1 MSTLDVILILAAAG
15 CWAGSSFVAL
25 VARDDRPGTFLGMA
39 GALLAFAG
47 ALHALLGGPPAQ
59 LDFAFWGVPA
69 RLEVDALSAAFLLPL
84 HLVAGLGIIYGTEYW
99 PLAMKGSG
107 RSLRFF
113 YGLLV
118 SAMTLLFLARQ
129 GLLFIMA
136 WEAMAISAFFLVE
149 TEHERPEV
157 RKAGWVYLACTH
169 TGTLFLTAM
178 VVLLARRMGGLL
190 WMPLPAAAPQ
200 ALDAWILVLA
210 LLGFGFKAGL
220 LPLHFWLP
228 PAHASSPSH
237 VSAILS
243 AVMLKAGV
251 YGLLRVSGLLPAIPR
266 GLGGSLLALG
276 ALTAVYGVGNA
287 LAQRDYKRLLAYSS
301 VENLG
306 IIVMGVGLGWTGR
319 ATHDPW
325 LVALGFGGALFHVW
339 NHAAFKSLLFFGSGS
354 ILHATGTRDMEGL
367 GGLAARLPRTALL
380 LFPALLAVTALPPF
394 SAFLSEWLLYRGLF
408 ASLLRGYPWSAGLA
422 LVALALT
429 GGLAAV
435 AFARFY
441 GTLFLGHPRGPAA
454 AHAHDPGG
462 AMLVPMAVLACLCLG
477 IGLAGPLLL
486 PLLDRAVAAAL
497 PVSPG
502 SALLTPGLGRD
513 LRVLL
518 GLEGLLL
525 LLAAAGWAWLRRGPA
540 TPDPAPPTWDCGYAA
555 PSARMQYSGSSF
567 SAFWAALL
575 PGTAVRMRRLKGLFP
590 LPHSLRVE
598 GHDAIGDGLVAPWF
612 GRAAARLLRFRRLQ
626 PGFLSIYILYVLVT
640 LLAVF
645 LWLLLRGR
653 LLG

>member
-1 MSTLDVILILAAAG
+1 MLDVALILAAAG
-15 CWAGSSFVAL
+15 CWMGSSLLAL
-25 VARDDRPGTFLGMA
+25 VAKREDRWGLALGVLGSLLAIA
-39 GALLAFAG
+39 GAV
-47 ALHALLGGPPAQ
+47 HALLGGPPSR
-59 LDFAFWGVPA
+59 LDFASWRFPA

-84 HLVAGLGIIYGTEYW
+84 HLVAGLGTVYGTEYW
-99 PLAMKGSG
+99 PLATKGSG

-113 YGLLV
+113 YGSLV

-129 GLLFIMA
+129 GLLFLMA

-169 TGTLFLTAM
+169 TGTLLLTAM
-178 VVLLARRMGGLL
+178 VVLLARRLGGLL
-190 WMPLPAAAPQ
+190 WVPLPAATPQ

-243 AVMLKAGV
+243 AVMLKTGI
-251 YGLLRVSGLLPAIPR
+251 YGLLRISGLLPEIPR

-276 ALTAVYGVGNA
+276 ALTAVFGVGNA

-306 IIVMGVGLGWTGR
+306 IIAMGVGLGWTGR

-339 NHAAFKSLLFFGSGS
+339 NHAVFKSLLFFGSGS

-394 SAFLSEWLLYRGLF
+394 SAFLSEWFLYRGLF
-408 ASLLRGYPWSAGLA
+408 ASLLRGYPWSAGVA

-441 GTLFLGHPRGPAA
+441 GTLFLGSPRGPASQ
-454 AHAHDPGG
+454 HAHDPGG

-477 IGLAGPLLL
+477 AGLAGPLLL

-497 PVSPG
+497 PVPG
-502 SALLTPGLGRD
+502 PGLLVPVLSRD

-525 LLAAAGWAWLRRGPA
+525 LLAAAILGWLRRRPA
-540 TPDPAPPTWDCGYAA
+540 PAAAPPTWDCGYAA
-555 PSARMQYSGSSF
+555 PTARMQYSGGSF
-567 SAFWAALL
+567 SAFWMALL
-575 PGTAVRMRRLKGLFP
+575 PGTTVRMRRLKGPFP
-590 LPHSLRVE
+590 LPHSLRIE
-598 GHDAIGDGLVAPWF
+598 CHDAIGDGLVAPWF

-626 PGFLSIYILYVLVT
+626 PGFLSIYILYVLLT